1 MLPREG
7 SVHEDKC
14 GATDVAQ
21 WMQHDGHGM
30 MTVAQWMSHNGRGV
44 TEVPLG
50 PPPPALCTA
59 VLAEASLSQENQSSA
74 S

>member
-30 MTVAQWMSHNGRGV
+30 MNVAQWMSHNGRGV
-44 TEVPLG
+44 TEVPLA
-50 PPPPALCTA
+50 PPSALRTA
-59 VLAEASLSQENQSSA
+59 VLAEAYLSQENQSSA

>member
-30 MTVAQWMSHNGRGV
+30 MNVAQWMSHNGRGV
-44 TEVPLG
+44 TEVPLA
-50 PPPPALCTA
+50 PPPLGTA
-59 VLAEASLSQENQSSA
+59 HSSPGRGIP
-74 S
+74 

>member
-44 TEVPLG
+44 TEVPLA